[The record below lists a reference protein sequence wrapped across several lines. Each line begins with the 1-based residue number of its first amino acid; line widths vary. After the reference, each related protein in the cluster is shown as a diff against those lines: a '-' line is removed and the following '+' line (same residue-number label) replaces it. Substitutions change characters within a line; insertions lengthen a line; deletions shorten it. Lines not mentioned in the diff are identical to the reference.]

1 MRSMHI
7 VLANENGESVI
18 RKVTDHCSTE
28 ELLKNLKE
36 FKITDEGVAVKRD
49 LRTKTME
56 IIYSENQERCVF
68 EWIMKFLRT

>member
-28 ELLKNLKE
+28 ELLKSLKE

-56 IIYSENQERCVF
+56 IIYSENQERYVF